1 MTPARPGRSRRVRER
16 APSSP
21 PTPPVILVDTNVLL
35 DAVLVRMRWAADA
48 VSLLAAAVRG
58 DVEVVA
64 SVHAL
69 ATLDYVARKRIGAA
83 ASRSAIVELMTMISV
98 AEVGSDDVRYA
109 LSSAIPDFEDA
120 LHVAAA
126 RRAGARVIATRDP
139 SDYRHSPIPA
149 LAPAAALATAMV
161 R

>member
-1 MTPARPGRSRRVRER
+1 MTSVRPRRRRQVRER
-16 APSSP
+16 APSP
-21 PTPPVILVDTNVLL
+21 PPVILVDTNVLL

-83 ASRSAIVELMTMISV
+83 ASQSAIVELMTMISV

-126 RRAGARVIATRDP
+126 RRAGAQVIATRDP
-139 SDYRHSPIPA
+139 ADYRNSPIPA
-149 LAPAAALATAMV
+149 LGPAAALATVMA

>member
-1 MTPARPGRSRRVRER
+1 
-16 APSSP
+16 
-21 PTPPVILVDTNVLL
+21 
-35 DAVLVRMRWAADA
+35 MRWAADA
-48 VSLLAAAVRG
+48 VSLLAAAARA

-64 SVHAL
+64 TVHAL
-69 ATLDYVARKRIGAA
+69 ATLAYVARKRIGVAA
-83 ASRSAIVELMTMISV
+83 WRSAIVELLTIISV

-126 RRAGARVIATRDP
+126 HRAGARVIATRDP
-139 SDYRHSPIPA
+139 AHYKNSQIPA
-149 LAPAAALATAMV
+149 LAPAAALASAMV

>member
-1 MTPARPGRSRRVRER
+1 MRER
-16 APSSP
+16 APS
-21 PTPPVILVDTNVLL
+21 TPPVILVDTNVLL
-35 DAVLVRMRWAADA
+35 DAVLVRVRWAAGA
-48 VSLLAAAVRG
+48 VNLLAAAVRG
-58 DVEVVA
+58 EVEVVA
-64 SVHAL
+64 SAHAL

-83 ASRSAIVELMTMISV
+83 ASRSAIVELMAMISI
-98 AEVGSDDVRYA
+98 AEVGGDDVRYA

-139 SDYRHSPIPA
+139 ADYRSSPIPA
-149 LAPAAALATAMV
+149 LAPAAALAIAIA

>member
-1 MTPARPGRSRRVRER
+1 
-16 APSSP
+16 
-21 PTPPVILVDTNVLL
+21 VILVDTNVLL

-48 VSLLAAAVRG
+48 VSLLAAAARG

-64 SVHAL
+64 TVHAL

-120 LHVAAA
+120 LHAAAA

-139 SDYRHSPIPA
+139 AHYKNSQIPA
-149 LAPAAALATAMV
+149 LAPAAALASAMV